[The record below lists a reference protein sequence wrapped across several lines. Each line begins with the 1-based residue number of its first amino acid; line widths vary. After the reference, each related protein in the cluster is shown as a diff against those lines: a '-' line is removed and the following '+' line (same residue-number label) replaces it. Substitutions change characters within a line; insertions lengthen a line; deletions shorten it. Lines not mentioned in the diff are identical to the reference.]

1 MKTAMAMTNFFKRYQ
16 DVIFYIALMIAA
28 FMGVAL
34 IIYATN
40 YGPWAFSDSTTYI
53 WTAINF
59 ADGRGLVIQNPS
71 GGYDLLTWHPP
82 LFSLLL
88 SIPIAFRADALQ
100 SARWLNAISFGVTI
114 FLGGFATWRY
124 TRSFLVSL
132 SVTALTFFAIDLIFV
147 FSGAMSEAIFF
158 VLGFGALIL
167 LVEALRSDGKTKWM
181 VSAGILAGL
190 SYLARYTGIAVVGV
204 VILIPMLFI
213 QGSFWKRLRGMLPAG
228 VPALI
233 IPVAWSVFVFLN
245 TSTFGGRSILTG
257 ENMRLD
263 FSEYLHNFWN
273 VITQW
278 IPFILRGNHILPA
291 EWKFVLGVV
300 MVMVILIM
308 GLKSYRKNPPQPSER
323 MHLVWLSTI
332 GIFLAAYLG
341 FHILSTIFSSA
352 APAVDQRLLSPILFS
367 SILFI
372 GAAFSLPRLFAY
384 KWLRP
389 FEWLFLIYALISILY
404 FHGTGEAFLYGQ
416 HYYGMGYTS
425 KRWEGSEL
433 LREATRLKPNIIIA
447 SNNDAFLLFHT
458 GRFPYLLDLPAAARG
473 EIDLSA
479 EEAYLVL
486 FRQDPVYDY
495 GDEADAYLSAIR
507 QYCDVVFEDPEGY
520 ICYWEKE

>member
-1 MKTAMAMTNFFKRYQ
+1 MKTTTAMTNFFKRYQ
-16 DVIFYIALMIAA
+16 EAILYVAIMIAA
-28 FMGVAL
+28 IMGVAL

-59 ADGRGLVIQNPS
+59 AEGRGLVIQNPS

-88 SIPIAFRADALQ
+88 SIPIAWGADALQ
-100 SARWLNAISFGVTI
+100 SARWLNALSFGMTI
-114 FLGGFATWRY
+114 FLSGFATWRF
-124 TRSFLVSL
+124 TRSFLASL
-132 SVTALTFFAIDLIFV
+132 SVTALTFFALDLIYV
-147 FSGAMSEAIFF
+147 FSGAMSEGIFF
-158 VLGFGALIL
+158 VLGFSALIL
-167 LVEALRSDGKTKWM
+167 LVEALRTSPKAGWM
-181 VSAGILAGL
+181 VAAGILAGL
-190 SYLARYTGIAVVGV
+190 SYLARYTGIAFVGV
-204 VILIPMLFI
+204 VLLFPMLFI
-213 QGSFWKRLRGMLPAG
+213 QGSFWKRLRGMVPAGLPA
-228 VPALI
+228 VML
-233 IPVAWSVFVFLN
+233 PVAWSVFVFLN

-257 ENMRLD
+257 GNLRLD
-263 FSEYLHNFWN
+263 FSDYLHNFWN

-300 MVMVILIM
+300 MVMVILFI

-323 MHLVWLSTI
+323 MHLLWLSTI
-332 GIFLAAYLG
+332 GLFLAAYLG

-352 APAVDQRLLSPILFS
+352 APAVDRRLLSPILFS
-367 SILFI
+367 SILFA
-372 GAAFSLPRLFAY
+372 GAVFSLPRLFAY

-404 FHGTGEAFLYGQ
+404 FQGKLESFLYTQ
-416 HYYGMGYTS
+416 HNYGFGYTS
-425 KRWEGSEL
+425 KRWEGSKL
-433 LREATRLKPNIIIA
+433 LQEATLLDTNVVIA
-447 SNNDAFLLFHT
+447 SNNNAFLLFHT
-458 GRFPYLLDLPAAARG
+458 GRFPFGINISATARG

-495 GDEADAYLSAIR
+495 GDVADGYLSAIR
-507 QYCDVVFEDPEGY
+507 QYCDVIFEDAEGY
-520 ICYWEKE
+520 ICYWER